1 MITAR
6 HQNIE
11 QNNLLVRKGKTM
23 IDDRGINEAIVRKL
37 QELDRLIEYL
47 EAQLKEAPF
56 GTLRITHNKG
66 NAFYYW
72 RRDVKDICGTYMKK
86 KDMAFICAL
95 AQKEYNTKLLHAA
108 KEKRKAMEVFLTQ
121 NLHSNLEEIYEKLS
135 EDRKKLVI
143 PYKMPEEAYV
153 RQWQEQVYESNP
165 FKVEEKIFCTER
177 GEYVRSKSEKI
188 LADKFFMRK
197 IPYRY
202 EYPLTLKKSG
212 TVYPDFVLLNRRTR
226 REYYWEHFGF
236 MNDPEYCEKA
246 VKKIAAYEKNGIYA
260 GDRLILTFEAGK
272 AALDLKQ
279 IDSLINKYLI

>member
-1 MITAR
+1 M
-6 HQNIE
+6 N
-11 QNNLLVRKGKTM
+11 
-23 IDDRGINEAIVRKL
+23 DDRDIKEVCVREL
-37 QELDRLIEYL
+37 QELNRLIEYL
-47 EAQLKEAPF
+47 EVQLKEAPV

-72 RRDVKDICGTYMKK
+72 RRDEKDICGTYIKK
-86 KDMAFICAL
+86 KDRSFICAL
-95 AQKEYNTKLLHAA
+95 AQKEYNVKLLHAA
-108 KEKRKAMEVFLTQ
+108 KKKQKAMEVFLSQ
-121 NLHSNLEEIYEKLS
+121 NRHSDLDEIYADLS
-135 EDRKKLVI
+135 EDRKNLVI
-143 PYKMPEEAYV
+143 PYKMPEEEYV

-165 FKVEEKIFCTER
+165 FKVEEKKFCTER

-202 EYPLTLKKSG
+202 EYPLPFKQYG
-212 TVYPDFVLLNRRTR
+212 TVYPDFVVLNRRTR

-236 MNDPEYCEKA
+236 MNDPEYCEKT
-246 VKKIAAYEKNGIYA
+246 VRKIAAYEKNGIYS

-279 IDSLINKYLI
+279 IDGLIDQYLI

>member
-23 IDDRGINEAIVRKL
+23 IDDRCINEAIVRKL

-66 NAFYYW
+66 KAFYYW

-121 NLHSNLEEIYEKLS
+121 NLRLFGQFRITKMRGLHWLAAGEVELTIFFRFLITIYYS
-135 EDRKKLVI
+135 
-143 PYKMPEEAYV
+143 
-153 RQWQEQVYESNP
+153 
-165 FKVEEKIFCTER
+165 
-177 GEYVRSKSEKI
+177 
-188 LADKFFMRK
+188 
-197 IPYRY
+197 
-202 EYPLTLKKSG
+202 
-212 TVYPDFVLLNRRTR
+212 
-226 REYYWEHFGF
+226 
-236 MNDPEYCEKA
+236 
-246 VKKIAAYEKNGIYA
+246 VKYI
-260 GDRLILTFEAGK
+260 
-272 AALDLKQ
+272 
-279 IDSLINKYLI
+279 INS